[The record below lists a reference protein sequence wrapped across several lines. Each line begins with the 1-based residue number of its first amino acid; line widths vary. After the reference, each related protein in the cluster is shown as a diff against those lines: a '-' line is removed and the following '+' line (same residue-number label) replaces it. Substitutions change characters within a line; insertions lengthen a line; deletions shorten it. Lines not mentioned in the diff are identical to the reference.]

1 MKELKQR
8 LKQILI
14 QGLNLE
20 EISVDDIDDSMPL
33 FSEDGLGL
41 DSLDAVE
48 IAMLLQKHFQIEL
61 KEDEEGKQALQSINS
76 LAEYITKH
84 KGQ

>member
-48 IAMLLQKHFQIEL
+48 IAILLQKHFQIEL